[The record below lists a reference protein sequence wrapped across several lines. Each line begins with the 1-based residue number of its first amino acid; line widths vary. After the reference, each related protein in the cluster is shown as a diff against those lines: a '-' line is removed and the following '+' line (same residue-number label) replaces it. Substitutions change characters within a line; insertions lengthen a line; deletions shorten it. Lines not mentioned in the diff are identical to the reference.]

1 MAEMARHV
9 AARNGMPAFRPY
21 VYQGTGEDI
30 YQGAHGTR
38 RRDHREVILP
48 GPEDVSYGWR
58 REQLA
63 DLADLGAAMP
73 PVIPVIPASPPL
85 PAAGRA
91 ATSSPPSGTR

>member
-63 DLADLGAAMP
+63 D
-73 PVIPVIPASPPL
+73 PASPPP
-85 PAAGRA
+85 PAARC
-91 ATSSPPSGTR
+91 GTCGYLVTAIGHKVMCDV